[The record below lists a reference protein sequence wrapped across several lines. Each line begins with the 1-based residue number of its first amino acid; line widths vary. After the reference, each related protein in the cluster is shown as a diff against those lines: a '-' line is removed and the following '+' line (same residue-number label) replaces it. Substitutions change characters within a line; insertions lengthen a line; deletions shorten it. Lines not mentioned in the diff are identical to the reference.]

1 MSDGNCFEL
10 SLRRLVS
17 HPRLLRLLSSMYLRI
32 VCLSIGLML
41 SCASVLANSLPAV
54 PRTLASR
61 LQIDRHDMAISIED
75 WQWLRHKAELR
86 VGVSQTESAPF
97 SVNVQDSLY
106 EGISAD
112 VTALVAQLLGLQVKI
127 VTYGNEQEAR
137 KALQAGRVDVI
148 STHGS
153 TEPSPTCG

>member
-10 SLRRLVS
+10 SLRRLVGHS
-17 HPRLLRLLSSMYLRI
+17 RLLRLLSSMYLRI

-41 SCASVLANSLPAV
+41 SCASVLATSLPTV

-61 LQIDRHDMAISIED
+61 LQIDRYDMAISIED
-75 WQWLRHKAELR
+75 WHWLRHKAEFR

-106 EGISAD
+106 EGIS
-112 VTALVAQLLGLQVKI
+112 
-127 VTYGNEQEAR
+127 
-137 KALQAGRVDVI
+137 
-148 STHGS
+148 
-153 TEPSPTCG
+153 